1 MAKRIKNVTRNRTA
15 SITNSGASIS
25 NTSETAFRIN
35 RIKKIQEMY
44 VDEPSVQRR
53 YDQTVR
59 YNATTYADA
68 AAVRQALRD
77 AITNNET
84 IIESSRQ
91 LYAINPIYQAVI
103 DYLSNMYM
111 WRYKVTPHKIYTK
124 SKAKRRKATD
134 AENYGLIYSQMLEIV
149 DGLSIEIKFP
159 TLLTNLFINGSVY
172 FTTLY
177 EEESM
182 TINTLILP
190 SDKCRKV
197 GETQYGTAVIRFDFS
212 YFQNLGLDN
221 DDLQELLKMFPKD
234 FRSKYNKYL
243 SNSTDY
249 QWQTLDARFSSGIL
263 LNEVAIPTL
272 FYLYGG
278 ILDYEQYQDN
288 ELERNENLLKYLVVQ
303 KMPIYQDKLVFEMD
317 EVQALHQSMRKIIDR
332 GEKSRLVT
340 TFGDVNIQKISDADK
355 TVNQVLDNAFKAIFN
370 NAGFN
375 AGLFTSDSVT
385 ALQMSL
391 IRDKGRVWRY
401 VQALTNFYTI
411 AINNWF
417 DFKDYQADIDILP
430 ISPYTYNDDLE
441 VYKTNATLGVA
452 KLDYLIAAGIK
463 QKNLS
468 DQFELE
474 KFLKLEDIT
483 PMQTSFTQSA
493 EDRVDEEAS
502 KEKADNKEGTSSSS
516 SEVEPSEE
524 SSSEDSTN
532 I

>member
-1 MAKRIKNVTRNRTA
+1 MAKRIKKVTHNRRT
-15 SITNSGASIS
+15 TNSGGSPTIS
-25 NTSETAFRIN
+25 NTSEATFRIN

-149 DGLSIEIKFP
+149 DGLSIETKFP

-288 ELERNENLLKYLVVQ
+288 ELERNENLLKY
-303 KMPIYQDKLVFEMD
+303 
-317 EVQALHQSMRKIIDR
+317 
-332 GEKSRLVT
+332 
-340 TFGDVNIQKISDADK
+340 
-355 TVNQVLDNAFKAIFN
+355 
-370 NAGFN
+370 
-375 AGLFTSDSVT
+375 
-385 ALQMSL
+385 
-391 IRDKGRVWRY
+391 
-401 VQALTNFYTI
+401 
-411 AINNWF
+411 
-417 DFKDYQADIDILP
+417 
-430 ISPYTYNDDLE
+430 
-441 VYKTNATLGVA
+441 
-452 KLDYLIAAGIK
+452 
-463 QKNLS
+463 
-468 DQFELE
+468 
-474 KFLKLEDIT
+474 
-483 PMQTSFTQSA
+483 
-493 EDRVDEEAS
+493 
-502 KEKADNKEGTSSSS
+502 
-516 SEVEPSEE
+516 
-524 SSSEDSTN
+524 
-532 I
+532 

>member
-1 MAKRIKNVTRNRTA
+1 MAKRHKNITRKPA
-15 SITNSGASIS
+15 MITN
-25 NTSETAFRIN
+25 NTTTNLQDANFRIN
-35 RIKKIQEMY
+35 RVKKIQEMY
-44 VDEPSVQRR
+44 VDEPSLQRR
-53 YDQTVR
+53 FDQTVR
-59 YNATTYADA
+59 YNATTYEDA
-68 AAVRQALRD
+68 ASVREALRN

-84 IIESSRQ
+84 IIQTSRQ

-111 WRYKVTPHKIYTK
+111 WRYKVTPRKVYTK
-124 SKAKRRKATD
+124 SKAKRRKTTD

-149 DGLSIEIKFP
+149 DGLSIETKFP

-177 EEESM
+177 EEETM

-190 SDKCRKV
+190 SENCRKV

-212 YFQNLGLDN
+212 YFQNLGLD
-221 DDLQELLKMFPKD
+221 DADLQELLKMFPKD

-243 SNSTDY
+243 NNSTDF

-474 KFLKLEDIT
+474 KFLKLEEIT
-483 PMQTSFTQSA
+483 PMQTSFTQTA
-493 EDRVDEEAS
+493 EDRADEEAS
-502 KEKADNKEGTSSSS
+502 KEAEDKEGTSSSS
-516 SEVEPSEE
+516 SGVEPSEE
-524 SSSEDSTN
+524 PDSEDSTN
-532 I
+532 V